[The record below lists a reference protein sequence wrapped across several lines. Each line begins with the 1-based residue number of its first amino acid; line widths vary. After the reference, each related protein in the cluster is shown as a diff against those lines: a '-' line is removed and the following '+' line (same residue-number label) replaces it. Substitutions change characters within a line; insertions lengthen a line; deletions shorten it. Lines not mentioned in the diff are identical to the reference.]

1 MIQIVI
7 LIAEII
13 LLILNE
19 GFSVEN
25 ATSKVSKISGID
37 YESLYNKIPNKYK

>member
-13 LLILNE
+13 LIILNE
-19 GFSVEN
+19 GLSVEN
-25 ATSKVSKISGID
+25 ATSKVSNISGVD
-37 YESLYNKIPNKYK
+37 YELLYNKIQNKYK

>member
-1 MIQIVI
+1 MIQMAI

-13 LLILNE
+13 LIILKE
-19 GFSVEN
+19 GLSVEN